1 MEFAERAVGSADG
14 AGAKAMAPPAYA
26 NASAAAASCRM
37 VSEEDDGRGQG
48 WFSAEDNGMQAGTR
62 INE

>member
-1 MEFAERAVGSADG
+1 MEFAERAAGSADG

-26 NASAAAASCRM
+26 NASAAAASCRI

-48 WFSAEDNGMQAGTR
+48 
-62 INE
+62 